1 MRQKPEVAD
10 TDESGRQHVQ
20 QESAQEFV
28 DRQRHQ
34 TLLVLM
40 RGIAPAESNDA
51 IGERHESMV

>member
-1 MRQKPEVAD
+1 MSHQPEVAD
-10 TDESGRQHVQ
+10 ADESRRQHVQ
-20 QESAQEFV
+20 EESAQEFV

-34 TLLVLM
+34 ALCVFM